1 MHIAVK
7 CHSFTVLRSEAYNR
21 HCAGRHE
28 KAGGAKKHSRETY
41 SSEASPQGA
50 FWCFVRLWCVR
61 GVGGAF
67 FFCPGLK
74 KQAEAE
80 NPSFPWRKGTSRP
93 LPPSSQKNRPHRG
106 RFFCDCRKTLRVFP
120 TKGLQSAARI
130 ICPSQTDKLCTGSLR
145 GIFSHA
151 HVARENDFISLPPAG
166 DKLCEAFLRAE
177 KIVPTGDDFF
187 YPINLFFRIF
197 SRRFLLLVF
206 RLLALVNVLHLP
218 VHLKNRLGA

>member
-61 GVGGAF
+61 GVGRGIFLLPGIKKASRGGEPVFSMAEGDQQTPSALLTKKSSPPGTIF
-67 FFCPGLK
+67 F
-74 KQAEAE
+74 
-80 NPSFPWRKGTSRP
+80 
-93 LPPSSQKNRPHRG
+93 
-106 RFFCDCRKTLRVFP
+106 DCRKTLRVFP

-130 ICPSQTDKLCTGSLR
+130 ICPSQTDKFHTGSLR

-151 HVARENDFISLPPAG
+151 QVARENDFISLPPAG
-166 DKLCEAFLRAE
+166 DKLCEA
-177 KIVPTGDDFF
+177 
-187 YPINLFFRIF
+187 
-197 SRRFLLLVF
+197 S
-206 RLLALVNVLHLP
+206 LP
-218 VHLKNRLGA
+218 R